1 MTVEL
6 VLKTIGVLVII
17 KCLVLLLFPAA
28 MINLTR
34 KIIKT
39 KASLRKTAVIYLKM
53 YAKAT
58 GNYVQVG
65 DIVLSYTAQ

>member
-28 MINLTR
+28 MIDLTR

-39 KASLRKTAVIYLKM
+39 KASLRKTAVIYLIIGIII
-53 YAKAT
+53 YILAAS
-58 GNYVQVG
+58 
-65 DIVLSYTAQ
+65 LL

>member
-17 KCLVLLLFPAA
+17 KCLVLLLFPAP

-39 KASLRKTAVIYLKM
+39 KASLRKTAVIYLIIGIII
-53 YAKAT
+53 YILAAS
-58 GNYVQVG
+58 
-65 DIVLSYTAQ
+65 LL